1 MKDNFTWAT
10 GNHQIKT
17 GGEFRA
23 YRSDAV
29 VENLFAGQYV
39 FPNVAGFV
47 AGRPVQLVVQV
58 GNPLIPLSSNIFA
71 AFIQDDWRATSTL
84 TLNLGVRYD
93 YTDST
98 IPEISSG
105 EILDFGGDFLPLQGR
120 EIRRSAATRTTW
132 RLGWGSCG
140 RQVPNRRSTGGLASI
155 TTR

>member
-1 MKDNFTWAT
+1 M
-10 GNHQIKT
+10 
-17 GGEFRA
+17 
-23 YRSDAV
+23 
-29 VENLFAGQYV
+29 YV

-58 GNPLIPLSSNIFA
+58 GNPLIPLSSNIVA
-71 AFIQDDWRATSTL
+71 AFIQDDWRPTSTL

-120 EIRRSAATRTTW
+120 EDPAISLDAQSLELATHRFRCPSSRSRRRRRSAA
-132 RLGWGSCG
+132 S
-140 RQVPNRRSTGGLASI
+140 ASSI
-155 TTR
+155 PIS